1 MNTHQTVIRGGTV
14 IDGSG
19 APRQQADVAINDG
32 RITEVGVVKG
42 KGHREIDARG
52 CLVTPGFVDIHTH
65 YDGQAA
71 WDPHLA
77 PSSWHG
83 VTTAVMGNCGVG
95 FAPVRSS
102 DHDRL
107 IELMEG
113 VEDIPGT
120 ALHEGL
126 PWKWETFPEYLDFLE
141 TLPRDIDLGAQLPH
155 SAVRVNVMG
164 SRGVARAPAT
174 PEDIEQMAAIARE
187 AIEAGALGFT
197 TSRTINHRSISG
209 EAIPTLRAGADEL
222 LGIARAIGKTGRG
235 VVQFVSDRLHH
246 EDELD
251 LIERIAAESGRP
263 LSLSV
268 AQHHA
273 KPEQWRTILDRL
285 AKGSE
290 RGLTLRAQVAARA
303 VGIMTGLDL
312 TLNPFMYS
320 PAYKAIAD
328 LPLAQRVVRMRDPSV
343 RRAII
348 EQMNIDPEGV
358 LGSNT
363 IESFGQMFRL
373 GDFPNYE
380 PNPADSVA
388 ATAQRQNRAPAE
400 VAYDWLLDNEGRA
413 LLYTPFLNW
422 HGGNLDVVREMLM
435 HPAAIPGLSDGGAH
449 VGTICDVSFP
459 TTLLQWWGRD
469 RPYGRIPLERLVSLQ
484 SRSTAIAV
492 GLADRGLLAPGY
504 KADLNIIDF
513 DALRLHAP
521 EVVHDLPAGG
531 RRLLQRADGYRH
543 TLVNGIEIMCNGQA
557 TGELPGKLLRGAKQP
572 AIA

>member
-1 MNTHQTVIRGGTV
+1 
-14 IDGSG
+14 
-19 APRQQADVAINDG
+19 
-32 RITEVGVVKG
+32 
-42 KGHREIDARG
+42 
-52 CLVTPGFVDIHTH
+52 
-65 YDGQAA
+65 
-71 WDPHLA
+71 
-77 PSSWHG
+77 
-83 VTTAVMGNCGVG
+83 
-95 FAPVRSS
+95 
-102 DHDRL
+102 
-107 IELMEG
+107 
-113 VEDIPGT
+113 
-120 ALHEGL
+120 
-126 PWKWETFPEYLDFLE
+126 
-141 TLPRDIDLGAQLPH
+141 
-155 SAVRVNVMG
+155 
-164 SRGVARAPAT
+164 VARAPAT

-484 SRSTAIAV
+484 SRSTAMAV

>member
-1 MNTHQTVIRGGTV
+1 
-14 IDGSG
+14 
-19 APRQQADVAINDG
+19 
-32 RITEVGVVKG
+32 
-42 KGHREIDARG
+42 
-52 CLVTPGFVDIHTH
+52 
-65 YDGQAA
+65 
-71 WDPHLA
+71 
-77 PSSWHG
+77 
-83 VTTAVMGNCGVG
+83 
-95 FAPVRSS
+95 
-102 DHDRL
+102 
-107 IELMEG
+107 
-113 VEDIPGT
+113 
-120 ALHEGL
+120 
-126 PWKWETFPEYLDFLE
+126 
-141 TLPRDIDLGAQLPH
+141 
-155 SAVRVNVMG
+155 MG

-209 EAIPTLRAGADEL
+209 EPIPTLRAGADEL
-222 LGIARAIGKTGRG
+222 LGIARAIGQTGRG

-246 EDELD
+246 DDELD

-273 KPEQWRTILDRL
+273 KPDQWRTILDRL

-320 PAYKAIAD
+320 PDYKAIAD
-328 LPLAQRVVRMRDPSV
+328 LPLAQRVARMREPSV

-348 EQMNIDPEGV
+348 EQMNIDPDGV

-373 GDFPNYE
+373 GAIPNYE

-388 ATAQRQNRAPAE
+388 ATAQREGRAPGE
-400 VAYDWLLDNEGRA
+400 VAYDWLLEADGRA

-422 HGGNLDVVREMLM
+422 HGRNLDVVREMLM

-484 SRSTAIAV
+484 SRSTAMAV
-492 GLADRGLLAPGY
+492 GLADRGLLATGH
-504 KADLNIIDF
+504 KADVNIIDF

-572 AIA
+572 ALA